1 MVLDFVGLDVGVG
14 VVVDEVDEVNL
25 MFLGEVRWVG
35 KVEVFVRFS
44 WCLGVW
50 RWWLWACCWF
60 WGGGFDGGGWK
71 GGGGCWMVWEGR
83 VV

>member
-1 MVLDFVGLDVGVG
+1 MLVLVLVLLI
-14 VVVDEVDEVNL
+14 DEVDL

-44 WCLGVW
+44 WGLGFW
-50 RWWLWACCWF
+50 RGWEWASCWF
-60 WGGGFDGGGWK
+60 WGGGFDEGGWK

-83 VV
+83 GGMVI